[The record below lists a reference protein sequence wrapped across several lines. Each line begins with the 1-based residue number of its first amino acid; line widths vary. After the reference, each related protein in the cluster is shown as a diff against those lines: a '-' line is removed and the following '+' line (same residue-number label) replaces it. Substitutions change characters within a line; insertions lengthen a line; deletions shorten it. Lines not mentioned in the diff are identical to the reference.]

1 MLISDCVNYTAGK
14 QPDVP
19 AMIFQDRTYTYGDL
33 AGRIR
38 RVANAFR
45 GVAAPGD
52 RIAILSENRP
62 EYVECYYGVPRAGMG
77 LRFLNYRLNPREL
90 VRIINDAEASVLI
103 TEPEYLDTVN
113 AIRGELPSV
122 KAVVVAG
129 GAAGADDIDYDD
141 LVGSASD

>member
-1 MLISDCVNYTAGK
+1 MLLSDCVNYTARK

-19 AMIFQDRTYTYGDL
+19 ALIFQDRSYTYEEL
-33 AGRIR
+33 TGRIR

-45 GVAAPGD
+45 GIAAAGD
-52 RIAILSENRP
+52 RVAILSENRP

-77 LRFLNYRLNPREL
+77 LCFLNYRLNPREI
-90 VRIINDAEASVLI
+90 VRIVNDSEASVLI
-103 TEPEYLDTVN
+103 TEPEYLDSVN

-129 GAAGADDIDYDD
+129 GAAGSGDIDYDD
-141 LVGSASD
+141 LVGS